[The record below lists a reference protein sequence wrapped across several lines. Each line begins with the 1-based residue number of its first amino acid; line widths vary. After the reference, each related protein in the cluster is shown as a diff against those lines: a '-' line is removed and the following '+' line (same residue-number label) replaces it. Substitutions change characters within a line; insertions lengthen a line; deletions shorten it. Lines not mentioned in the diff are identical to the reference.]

1 MATSS
6 SSVIGVNL
14 TRVDSTAQFPA
25 GTMVNLNDGGQA
37 MYVKSTASALSTY
50 SAVSIGQDGKATM
63 LLTANAE
70 KSPRV
75 GFAQVSIAT
84 SSYGWVVLGGQF
96 LVNLAAQCA
105 SSVPLFT
112 TSTAGVLDD
121 ATITAGYVAGLIS
134 TTSISNATAATA
146 IGSTQVRTQRYGGG
160 A

>member
-1 MATSS
+1 MATSAS
-6 SSVIGVNL
+6 SMIGVNL
-14 TRVDSTAQFPA
+14 TRVDSSAQFPL
-25 GTMVNLNDGGQA
+25 GTLVNLNDGGQA

-50 SAVSIGQDGKATM
+50 AAVSINQDGKATM
-63 LLTANAE
+63 LTTTTGAA
-70 KSPRV
+70 SPRV
-75 GFAQVSIAT
+75 GVAQVSVAT

-121 ATITAGYVAGLIS
+121 ATVTAGYVAGLIS

-146 IGSTQVRTQRYGGG
+146 LGAAQLRVQRYGGG